1 MRRGLGS
8 LGVVSS
14 VVLMG
19 TLLLLLVFWE
29 GKVGGRGVG
38 CSGVTV
44 DMSRVQET
52 TVGIHKIQCEKE
64 APASFWHSWL
74 PVAPHILKLD
84 LLCLNLGTNDSA
96 RLAED

>member
-19 TLLLLLVFWE
+19 TLLLLVLLE

-38 CSGVTV
+38 CWGVTV

-52 TVGIHKIQCEKE
+52 TFGIHKIQCEKE

-74 PVAPHILKLD
+74 PVAPYLE
-84 LLCLNLGTNDSA
+84 T
-96 RLAED
+96 